1 MSSRLVCLSLLVV
14 VSVSTACA
22 PVRSHLIAEPISQAF
37 ADELMQAWSE
47 SSARVSSL
55 QALAKVKVQAP
66 LNSLNGSQVI
76 LAQKPDRLR
85 AETLSPF
92 GIPLLMLAADG
103 GTLEVSL
110 PGQNVYYTG
119 AASPANLDLFVHLPL
134 RLSDLVDVLLYQPP
148 LIKAWKEKA
157 YALQKGGW
165 LLVRYGTLRR
175 QELVFNPLRQLVEVS
190 FFENNDLFMKIN
202 YAQIPEQGEPFPYRL
217 SLEVP
222 DKHTTVSL
230 EFSEVKTN
238 GELRP
243 DIFQLVRPPGAR
255 IVYLNGE

>member
-1 MSSRLVCLSLLVV
+1 MSSRLICLLLLLVLSL
-14 VSVSTACA
+14 SAACA
-22 PVRSHLIAEPISQAF
+22 PLRSHLVGEPVSQAF
-37 ADELMQAWSE
+37 ADELMQAWFE
-47 SSARVSSL
+47 SAAGVSTL
-55 QALAKVKVQAP
+55 QGLAKVKVQAP

-92 GIPLLMLAADG
+92 GTPMLMLAADG

-148 LIKAWKEKA
+148 LIKAWKEEA
-157 YALQKGGW
+157 FSLQKGGW
-165 LLVRYGTLRR
+165 LLVRHGTLRR

-190 FFENNDLFMKIN
+190 FYKNNDLFMKIN
-202 YAQIPEQGEPFPYRL
+202 YAQIPEQGEPFPYLL
-217 SLEVP
+217 SLEIP
-222 DKHTTVSL
+222 DNHTTVSL

-243 DIFQLVRPPGAR
+243 DIFQLVRPPGAKV
-255 IVYLNGE
+255 VYLNGE